1 MSKNKR
7 KELLEKREKVTKD
20 VDIAQVMKKSYLEF
34 AVASYMRMIP
44 NAIDGLKP
52 SQRRIL
58 FTMKNMK
65 ADDFTKSAD
74 IVGQS
79 MQLIPHGDSSIYQT
93 LIYMAQPD
101 RCRNTL
107 VKGQGNI
114 GYITQS
120 LSEYAA
126 ARYTEAKMTDYL
138 KDFYFTEDF
147 EFTDMEMTYKGLPNV
162 LEPVFLPTLLP
173 MVLINGTNGI
183 TSGFST
189 RVVPHTLKSVA
200 KAYIDY
206 IKNRGDV
213 AGWHKMEK
221 RIIRGIKVDFPNP
234 CKIVKNS
241 ENGLLLGKGKL
252 TARGELRVEPG
263 SRGKNTIVITELPY
277 MVEIP
282 KFVEQCYSIFNK
294 DNRLYGIL
302 DESGKEGVLINIV
315 LKKDVPVEKAI
326 DELLIKTSF
335 MTSYNYSMLFIKGQ
349 EVVRMGIL
357 PLFEHHYQNKK
368 RVLTKYFLFKKEDL
382 FKKKICLDGAI
393 YILGN
398 KERRDEFIKML
409 ERSDKESILNKIKRK
424 WKLEES
430 VGEYLINKKFS
441 SLLKGVEDMK
451 KEQLK
456 ISEEYESVLYIL
468 NNIDEYMIEKIS
480 TTVKKYR

>member
-1 MSKNKR
+1 MKKNKIN
-7 KELLEKREKVTKD
+7 KLTKKREEKISDID
-20 VDIAQVMKKSYLEF
+20 VAQVMKNSYLEF

-65 ADDFTKSAD
+65 ATDFTKSAD

-107 VKGQGNI
+107 VQGQGNI

-126 ARYTEAKMTDYL
+126 ARYTEARMTEYL
-138 KDFYFTEDF
+138 RDFYFTEDF
-147 EFTDMEMTYKGLPNV
+147 EFTDMEMTYKGIPDL

-200 KAYIDY
+200 KAYVDY
-206 IKNRGDV
+206 IKNRENV
-213 AGWHKMEK
+213 KEWSKMEK
-221 RIIRGIKVDFPNP
+221 RIIKGIKVDFPNP
-234 CKIVKNS
+234 CKVVKTS
-241 ENGLLLGKGKL
+241 DNGLLLGKGKL
-252 TARGELRVEPG
+252 TAMGELRVEAG
-263 SRGKNTIVITELPY
+263 SRGKNILVVTQLPY

-282 KFVEQCYSIFNK
+282 KFVEQCYAIFNR

-302 DESGKEGVLINIV
+302 DESGKEGVLINII
-315 LKKDVPVEKAI
+315 LKKDIPVQKAI
-326 DELLIKTSF
+326 DEIVTKTSF
-335 MTSYNYSMLFIKGQ
+335 TSSYNYSMLFTKGQ
-349 EVVRMGIL
+349 EVVRMGVL
-357 PLFEHHYQNKK
+357 PLFEYHYQNKK
-368 RVLTKYFLFKKEDL
+368 RVLTKYFLYKKEDL
-382 FKKKICLDGAI
+382 SKKKICLDGAI

-409 ERSDKESILNKIKRK
+409 EKSDKDTILSKIKKK
-424 WKLEES
+424 WTLDEV

-441 SLLKGVEDMK
+441 TLLKGVEDMK
-451 KEQLK
+451 KEQVK
-456 ISEEYESVLYIL
+456 INEEYNNVLSIL
-468 NNIDEYMIEKIS
+468 NNMDEYMINTIDN
-480 TTVKKYR
+480 TVKKYR

>member
-7 KELLEKREKVTKD
+7 KELLEKREKVAKD

-93 LIYMAQPD
+93 LIYMTQPD

-138 KDFYFTEDF
+138 EDFYFTEDF

-189 RVVPHTLKSVA
+189 RVVPHT
-200 KAYIDY
+200 
-206 IKNRGDV
+206 
-213 AGWHKMEK
+213 
-221 RIIRGIKVDFPNP
+221 
-234 CKIVKNS
+234 
-241 ENGLLLGKGKL
+241 
-252 TARGELRVEPG
+252 
-263 SRGKNTIVITELPY
+263 
-277 MVEIP
+277 
-282 KFVEQCYSIFNK
+282 
-294 DNRLYGIL
+294 
-302 DESGKEGVLINIV
+302 
-315 LKKDVPVEKAI
+315 
-326 DELLIKTSF
+326 
-335 MTSYNYSMLFIKGQ
+335 
-349 EVVRMGIL
+349 
-357 PLFEHHYQNKK
+357 
-368 RVLTKYFLFKKEDL
+368 
-382 FKKKICLDGAI
+382 
-393 YILGN
+393 
-398 KERRDEFIKML
+398 
-409 ERSDKESILNKIKRK
+409 
-424 WKLEES
+424 
-430 VGEYLINKKFS
+430 
-441 SLLKGVEDMK
+441 
-451 KEQLK
+451 
-456 ISEEYESVLYIL
+456 
-468 NNIDEYMIEKIS
+468 
-480 TTVKKYR
+480 